1 MYFLVFISKS
11 SIWINMKGVRQ
22 LSKKIGFVGLGKM
35 GGHMAKNILKKGYK
49 LKVFDV
55 DKSAMSNLVEV
66 GANAAS
72 TITETVKDVDV
83 IISMLP
89 SNQHVLDCYIGDN
102 GILSSVRKNVLLI
115 DSSTIDPFVSQEL
128 SKETEKREVKF
139 IDAPVS
145 GGTNAARDG
154 TLTFMVGGSNA
165 NFEAAKSI
173 LEIMGSRIVHCGDV
187 GMGQAAKLCNN
198 MLLAISMIGT
208 AEIFNL
214 GQRLGLK
221 ENVLNEIVNSSSG
234 RCWSSELYNPV
245 PGLLPNVPSSKNY
258 EGGFSTLLMAKDL
271 SLAQSVAT
279 RTNTLIPLGSLAHQI
294 YRMLNSHGLSQKDFS
309 IVYQFI
315 KGNKI

>member
-1 MYFLVFISKS
+1 MYFLVFVSKS
-11 SIWINMKGVRQ
+11 SIWISMKGVRRF
-22 LSKKIGFVGLGKM
+22 SKKIGFVGLGKM

-55 DKSAMSNLVEV
+55 DKSAMSNVVEA

-102 GILSSVRKNVLLI
+102 GILSSVKKNVLLI
-115 DSSTIDPFVSQEL
+115 DSSTIDPFVSQEI
-128 SKETEKREVKF
+128 SKEAEKREVKF

-258 EGGFSTLLMAKDL
+258 EDGFSTLLMAKDL

-279 RTNTLIPLGSLAHQI
+279 RTDTFIPLGSLAHQI